1 MTPEEVAGRFLAL
14 TFPEIFAERD
24 PERSSGFP
32 AIGGFPTTGER
43 SNSAPRPARGESR
56 VRPVVAPVARSEGS
70 RAWDKVSA
78 RAARHD
84 DQGDDKGRKG
94 KPFKKYPAAAA
105 GSKFAGKAKKPG
117 KKAAW
122 ANP

>member
-1 MTPEEVAGRFLAL
+1 VT
-14 TFPEIFAERD
+14 
-24 PERSSGFP
+24 
-32 AIGGFPTTGER
+32 
-43 SNSAPRPARGESR
+43 
-56 VRPVVAPVARSEGS
+56 RSEGT

-84 DQGDDKGRKG
+84 ELSDDKARKG

-117 KKAAW
+117 KKTAW